1 MDGWSKGATEK
12 QEDKASDSHQSAIK
26 THQKLERA
34 VDGRAC
40 TSNIR
45 CRLSPSAN
53 GIYD

>member
-1 MDGWSKGATEK
+1 MDGWTKGSTEK

-40 TSNIR
+40 TTNVR
-45 CRLSPSAN
+45 FRLSPSAN

>member
-1 MDGWSKGATEK
+1 MDGWTKGATEK

-40 TSNIR
+40 TSNIIF
-45 CRLSPSAN
+45 RLSPFAN
-53 GIYD
+53 GIYN